1 MNLLSNRVLALGST
15 ALLGAGGTGA
25 LLLAGSAAASAN
37 VPLSVTNLSDSGL
50 GSLRQALLDA
60 NSAPGQDVITFATG
74 VSGTISL
81 LSDFPLLTEAIDLEG
96 PGRSVITID
105 GGWTQ
110 AGGPL
115 SGHDVFDIDDGVSGA
130 GTWTLSG
137 FTVTGGNDSGEGWSG
152 GGAIAARNSAP
163 LNISDV
169 ALTANYSD
177 RVGGAILLS
186 GTGNVVITHSSI
198 TGNST
203 AGGGGG
209 LYADTWNSTLTII
222 NSDISNNTA
231 GADGGGLYLDTDGG
245 NITIVGSTITNNTS
259 EDGGAIMVND
269 LYTVGSLTIT
279 NTVISGNHADIN
291 GGALY
296 SVTDDGSIFITDSTI
311 SNNTAGGAGGGLY
324 ISSTGLGEIVIA
336 NSTISGNESTTGA
349 GAMQLLSGSKMT
361 LLQSTVTDNTGGGAT
376 SVGGIS
382 IEADDLT
389 LIGSIV
395 AGNSGF
401 DIGAGGAV
409 APLSVTSQRTKD
421 KGTNTPKNR
430 PALTPSVSPALVLA
444 SAAAQYSV
452 IGEVDPAVTIVNDG
466 GNKLGVADPKL
477 GPLADNGGPTMTH
490 ALLAGSPAIDAGPNP
505 VPTFT
510 GNQFDQRGTG
520 FARIVGGLVDIGA
533 FEVQPEPPA
542 TTTTAGTDE
551 PVAPAFTG

>member
-1 MNLLSNRVLALGST
+1 
-15 ALLGAGGTGA
+15 
-25 LLLAGSAAASAN
+25 
-37 VPLSVTNLSDSGL
+37 
-50 GSLRQALLDA
+50 
-60 NSAPGQDVITFATG
+60 
-74 VSGTISL
+74 
-81 LSDFPLLTEAIDLEG
+81 
-96 PGRSVITID
+96 
-105 GGWTQ
+105 
-110 AGGPL
+110 
-115 SGHDVFDIDDGVSGA
+115 
-130 GTWTLSG
+130 
-137 FTVTGGNDSGEGWSG
+137 
-152 GGAIAARNSAP
+152 
-163 LNISDV
+163 
-169 ALTANYSD
+169 
-177 RVGGAILLS
+177 
-186 GTGNVVITHSSI
+186 
-198 TGNST
+198 
-203 AGGGGG
+203 
-209 LYADTWNSTLTII
+209 
-222 NSDISNNTA
+222 
-231 GADGGGLYLDTDGG
+231 
-245 NITIVGSTITNNTS
+245 
-259 EDGGAIMVND
+259 MVND

-296 SVTDDGSIFITDSTI
+296 SGTDDGSIFITDSTI

-520 FARIVGGLVDIGA
+520 FARIVGGLVDIGS
-533 FEVQPEPPA
+533 FEFHEAPASEEPI
-542 TTTTAGTDE
+542 
-551 PVAPAFTG
+551 APAFTG

>member
-25 LLLAGSAAASAN
+25 LLLAGSTAASAN
-37 VPLSVTNLSDSGL
+37 VPLSVTNLNDSGA

-60 NSAPGQDVITFATG
+60 NTAPGQDVITFATG

-81 LSDFPLLTEAIDLEG
+81 LSDFPDLTEAIDLEG
-96 PGRSVITID
+96 PGSSVITID

-110 AGGPL
+110 AGG
-115 SGHDVFDIDDGVSGA
+115 SGAGHEIFDISDDGS

-137 FTVTGGNDSGEGWSG
+137 ITVTGGNSSSN
-152 GGAIAARNSAP
+152 GGAIWSCNDSP
-163 LNISDV
+163 LNLLDV
-169 ALTANYSD
+169 ALTGNYAGD
-177 RVGGAILLS
+177 GGGGVYLC
-186 GTGNVVITHSSI
+186 GTGDVVITESSI
-198 TGNST
+198 TGNT
-203 AGGGGG
+203 AAGGGGG
-209 LYADTWNSTLTII
+209 LGADTEYYSTLTII

-231 GADGGGLYLDTDGG
+231 GKWAGALYLDTDGG
-245 NITIVGSTITNNTS
+245 NITIVGSTIANNTAV
-259 EDGGAIMVND
+259 DGGGAVLVND

-279 NTVISGNHADIN
+279 NTVISGNHTDGI

-296 SVTDDGSIFITDSTI
+296 SGTDDGSIFITDSTI

-336 NSTISGNESTTGA
+336 NSTISGNESTLGA
-349 GAMQLLSGSKMT
+349 GAMQLASGAKVT
-361 LLQSTVTDNTGGGAT
+361 LLQSTVTNNTGGGAT
-376 SVGGIS
+376 VIGGIS

-421 KGTNTPKNR
+421 KGTNAPKNR

-444 SAAAQYSV
+444 SAAAEYSV
-452 IGEVDPAVTIVNDG
+452 IGEVDPAVTIVDGG
-466 GNKLGVADPKL
+466 GNKVGVADPML

-505 VPTFT
+505 VPTFV
-510 GNQFDQRGTG
+510 GNEFDQRGAG
-520 FARIVGGLVDIGA
+520 FARIVFGVADAGA
-533 FEVQPEPPA
+533 FEFQEPPA
-542 TTTTAGTDE
+542 PEE
-551 PVAPAFTG
+551 PIAPSFTG

>member
-25 LLLAGSAAASAN
+25 LLLAGSTAASAN
-37 VPLSVTNLSDSGL
+37 APLSVTNLNDSGA

-60 NSAPGQDVITFATG
+60 NTAPGQDVITFATG

-81 LSDFPLLTEAIDLEG
+81 LSDFPALTEVIDLEG
-96 PGRSVITID
+96 PGSSVITID

-110 AGGPL
+110 AGGPTAGHEIFNL
-115 SGHDVFDIDDGVSGA
+115 SDDGS

-137 FTVTGGNDSGEGWSG
+137 ITVTGGNNVE
-152 GGAIAARNSAP
+152 GGAILSCNDSP
-163 LNISDV
+163 LNLLDV
-169 ALTANYSD
+169 ALTGNYASAD
-177 RVGGAILLS
+177 EGGGLYLC
-186 GTGNVVITHSSI
+186 GTGDVVITESSI
-198 TGNST
+198 TGNT
-203 AGGGGG
+203 AAGGGGG
-209 LYADTWNSTLTII
+209 LGADTESYSTLTII

-231 GADGGGLYLDTDGG
+231 GGDGGGLYLDTDGG
-245 NITIVGSTITNNTS
+245 NITIVGSTITNNTA

-269 LYTVGSLTIT
+269 LFTVGSLTIT
-279 NTVISGNHADIN
+279 DTVISGNHADIN

-296 SVTDDGSIFITDSTI
+296 SGTGDGSIFITDSTI
-311 SNNTAGGAGGGLY
+311 SNNTADGAGGGLY

-361 LLQSTVTDNTGGGAT
+361 LLQSTVTNNTGGGAT

-401 DIGAGGAV
+401 DIGDGGAV

-421 KGTNTPKNR
+421 KGTNTPRNR

-444 SAAAQYSV
+444 SAAAEYSV
-452 IGEVDPAVTIVNDG
+452 IGEVDPAVTIVNGG

>member
-25 LLLAGSAAASAN
+25 LLLAGSTAASAN
-37 VPLSVTNLSDSGL
+37 VPLSVTNLNDSGA

-60 NSAPGQDVITFATG
+60 NTAPGQDVITFATG

-81 LSDFPLLTEAIDLEG
+81 LSDFPDLTEAIDLEG
-96 PGRSVITID
+96 PGSSVITID

-110 AGGPL
+110 AGG
-115 SGHDVFDIDDGVSGA
+115 SGAGHEIFDISDDGS

-137 FTVTGGNDSGEGWSG
+137 ITVTGGNSVE
-152 GGAIAARNSAP
+152 GGAIRSCNDSP
-163 LNISDV
+163 LNLLDV
-169 ALTANYSD
+169 ALTGNYASIFE
-177 RVGGAILLS
+177 GGGLYLC
-186 GTGNVVITHSSI
+186 GTGDVVITESSI
-198 TGNST
+198 TGNT
-203 AGGGGG
+203 AAGGGGG
-209 LYADTWNSTLTII
+209 LGADTENYSTLTII

-231 GADGGGLYLDTDGG
+231 GGDGGGLYLDTDGG

-259 EDGGAIMVND
+259 HEDGGAIMVND

-279 NTVISGNHADIN
+279 DTVISVNHEDIN

-296 SVTDDGSIFITDSTI
+296 SGTDDGSIFITDSTI
-311 SNNTAGGAGGGLY
+311 SNNTADGAGGGLY

-349 GAMQLLSGSKMT
+349 GAMQLLSGSTMT
-361 LLQSTVTDNTGGGAT
+361 LLQSNVTNNTGGGAT

-421 KGTNTPKNR
+421 KGTNAPKNR

-444 SAAAQYSV
+444 SAAAEYSV
-452 IGEVDPAVTIVNDG
+452 IGEVDPAVTIVNGG

-520 FARIVGGLVDIGA
+520 FARIVGGLVDVGA
-533 FEVQPEPPA
+533 FEFQEPPA
-542 TTTTAGTDE
+542 PEE
-551 PVAPAFTG
+551 PIAPSFTG

>member
-1 MNLLSNRVLALGST
+1 MNLLSNRFIVVGST
-15 ALLGAGGTGA
+15 ALLGAGGAAVALAAGA
-25 LLLAGSAAASAN
+25 GVASAN
-37 VPLSVTNLSDSGL
+37 APLSVTNLNDSGA

-115 SGHDVFDIDDGVSGA
+115 SGHDVFDIDDGDKA

-137 FTVTGGNDSGEGWSG
+137 FTVTGGNDSGEDWSG
-152 GGAIAARNSAP
+152 GGAIAARNSGP

-209 LYADTWNSTLTII
+209 LYADTENDSTLTII

-231 GADGGGLYLDTDGG
+231 GKFGGGLYLDTDGG
-245 NITIVGSTITNNTS
+245 NITIVGSTISNNS
-259 EDGGAIMVND
+259 ALQGGGAISVTD
-269 LYTVGSLTIT
+269 LFTVGSLTIT
-279 NTVISGNHADIN
+279 DTVISGNRAGEN

-296 SVTDDGSIFITDSTI
+296 SDTADGSIFITDSTI
-311 SNNTAGGAGGGLY
+311 SNNTADGAGGGLY

-349 GAMQLLSGSKMT
+349 GAMQLLRGSKMT
-361 LLQSTVTDNTGGGAT
+361 LLQSTVSNNTGGGAT
-376 SVGGIS
+376 VIGGIS
-382 IEADDLT
+382 IAADDLT
-389 LIGSIV
+389 LVGSIV
-395 AGNSGF
+395 AGNPGF
-401 DIGAGGAV
+401 DIGDGSILSGA
-409 APLSVTSQRTKD
+409 SVTSQNAKN
-421 KGTNTPKNR
+421 KGTKTPKNR

-444 SAAAQYSV
+444 SAAAEYSV
-452 IGEVDPAVTIVNDG
+452 IGEVDPAVTIVNG
-466 GNKLGVADPKL
+466 AGNKLGVADPKL

-490 ALLAGSPAIDAGPNP
+490 ALLAGSPAINAGPNP

-520 FARIVGGLVDIGA
+520 FARIAFGAADAGA
-533 FEVQPEPPA
+533 FEVQEPPA
-542 TTTTAGTDE
+542 PEE
-551 PVAPAFTG
+551 PIAPSFTG

>member
-1 MNLLSNRVLALGST
+1 MTLLANRFIALGST

-37 VPLSVTNLSDSGL
+37 VPLSVTNLNDSGA

-60 NSAPGQDVITFATG
+60 NTAPGQDVITFATG

-81 LSDFPLLTEAIDLEG
+81 LSDFPHLTEVIDLEG
-96 PGRSVITID
+96 PGSSVITID

-110 AGGPL
+110 AGGPTAGHEIFWL
-115 SGHDVFDIDDGVSGA
+115 SESGVT

-137 FTVTGGNDSGEGWSG
+137 ITITGGNHNYQ
-152 GGAIAARNSAP
+152 GGAIWSHNDSP
-163 LNISDV
+163 LNLLDV
-169 ALTANYSD
+169 ALTGNYTGSN
-177 RVGGAILLS
+177 GGGIYLS
-186 GTGNVVITHSSI
+186 GTGNVVITESSI
-198 TGNST
+198 TGNT
-203 AGGGGG
+203 AAGGGGG
-209 LYADTWNSTLTII
+209 LGADTEYYSTLTII

-231 GADGGGLYLDTDGG
+231 GSDGGGLYLDTDGG

-259 EDGGAIMVND
+259 QDGGAICVND
-269 LYTVGSLTIT
+269 LYTEGSLTISD
-279 NTVISGNHADIN
+279 TVISGNHADVN

-296 SVTDDGSIFITDSTI
+296 SGTDDGSIFITDSTI

-361 LLQSTVTDNTGGGAT
+361 LLQSTVTNNTGGGAT

-401 DIGAGGAV
+401 DIGDGSTLGG
-409 APLSVTSQRTKD
+409 LSVTSQNAMNAGAK
-421 KGTNTPKNR
+421 TPKHR

-444 SAAAQYSV
+444 STAAEYSV
-452 IGEVDPAVTIVNDG
+452 IGEVDPAVTIVDGG

>member
-25 LLLAGSAAASAN
+25 LLLAGSTAASAN
-37 VPLSVTNLSDSGL
+37 VPLSVTNLNDSGA

-60 NSAPGQDVITFATG
+60 NTAPGQDVITFATG

-81 LSDFPLLTEAIDLEG
+81 LSDFPDLTEAIDLEG
-96 PGRSVITID
+96 PGSSVITID

-110 AGGPL
+110 AGG
-115 SGHDVFDIDDGVSGA
+115 SGAGHEIFDISDDGS

-137 FTVTGGNDSGEGWSG
+137 ITVTGGNSSFN
-152 GGAIAARNSAP
+152 GGAIWSCNDSP
-163 LNISDV
+163 LNLLDV
-169 ALTANYSD
+169 ALTGNYAAS
-177 RVGGAILLS
+177 GGGGIYLC
-186 GTGNVVITHSSI
+186 GTGDVVITESSI
-198 TGNST
+198 TGNT
-203 AGGGGG
+203 AAGGGGG
-209 LYADTWNSTLTII
+209 LGADTEYYSTLTII

-231 GADGGGLYLDTDGG
+231 GKWAGALYLDTDGG
-245 NITIVGSTITNNTS
+245 NITIVGSTISNNTAV
-259 EDGGAIMVND
+259 DGGGAVLVND

-279 NTVISGNHADIN
+279 NTVISGNHTDGI

-296 SVTDDGSIFITDSTI
+296 SGTDDGSIFITDSTI

-336 NSTISGNESTTGA
+336 NSTISGNESTLGA
-349 GAMQLLSGSKMT
+349 GAMQLASGAKVT
-361 LLQSTVTDNTGGGAT
+361 LLQSTVTNNTGGGAT
-376 SVGGIS
+376 VIGGIS

-421 KGTNTPKNR
+421 KGTNAPKNR

-444 SAAAQYSV
+444 SAAAEYSV
-452 IGEVDPAVTIVNDG
+452 IGEVDPAVTIVNGG

-520 FARIVGGLVDIGA
+520 FARIVGGLVDVGA
-533 FEVQPEPPA
+533 FEFQEPPA
-542 TTTTAGTDE
+542 PEE
-551 PVAPAFTG
+551 PIAPSFTG

>member
-25 LLLAGSAAASAN
+25 LLLAGSTAASAN
-37 VPLSVTNLSDSGL
+37 VPLSVTNLNDSGA

-60 NSAPGQDVITFATG
+60 NTAPGQDVITFATG

-81 LSDFPLLTEAIDLEG
+81 LSDFPDLTEAIDLEG
-96 PGRSVITID
+96 PGSSVITID

-110 AGGPL
+110 AGG
-115 SGHDVFDIDDGVSGA
+115 SGAGHEIFDISDDGS

-137 FTVTGGNDSGEGWSG
+137 ITVTGGNSVQ
-152 GGAIAARNSAP
+152 GGAIWSCNDSP
-163 LNISDV
+163 LNLLDV
-169 ALTANYSD
+169 ALTGNYAGD
-177 RVGGAILLS
+177 GGGGVYLC
-186 GTGNVVITHSSI
+186 GTGDVVITESSI
-198 TGNST
+198 TGNT
-203 AGGGGG
+203 AAGGGGG
-209 LYADTWNSTLTII
+209 LGADTEYYSTLTII

-231 GADGGGLYLDTDGG
+231 GKWAGALYLDTDGG
-245 NITIVGSTITNNTS
+245 NITIVGSTIANNTAV
-259 EDGGAIMVND
+259 DGGGAVLVND

-279 NTVISGNHADIN
+279 NTVISGNHTDGI

-296 SVTDDGSIFITDSTI
+296 SGTDDGSIFITDSTI

-336 NSTISGNESTTGA
+336 NSTISGNESTLGA
-349 GAMQLLSGSKMT
+349 GAMQLASGAKVT
-361 LLQSTVTDNTGGGAT
+361 LLQSTVTNNTGGGAT
-376 SVGGIS
+376 VIGGIS

-421 KGTNTPKNR
+421 KGTNAPKNR

-444 SAAAQYSV
+444 SAAAEYSV
-452 IGEVDPAVTIVNDG
+452 IGEVDPAVTIVDGG
-466 GNKLGVADPKL
+466 GNKVGVADPML

-505 VPTFT
+505 VPTFV
-510 GNQFDQRGTG
+510 GNEFDQRGAG
-520 FARIVGGLVDIGA
+520 FARIVFGVADAGA
-533 FEVQPEPPA
+533 FEFQEPPA
-542 TTTTAGTDE
+542 PEE
-551 PVAPAFTG
+551 PIAPSFTG

>member
-209 LYADTWNSTLTII
+209 LYADTENYSTLTII

-231 GADGGGLYLDTDGG
+231 GKFGGGLYLDTDGG
-245 NITIVGSTITNNTS
+245 NITIVGSTISNNS
-259 EDGGAIMVND
+259 ALQGGGAITVTD
-269 LYTVGSLTIT
+269 LYVEGSLTIT
-279 NTVISGNHADIN
+279 DTVISGNHAGEN

-296 SVTDDGSIFITDSTI
+296 SDTDDGSIFITDSTI

-361 LLQSTVTDNTGGGAT
+361 LLQSTVTNNTGGGAT
-376 SVGGIS
+376 VIGGVS

-401 DIGAGGAV
+401 DIGDGGAV

-421 KGTNTPKNR
+421 KGTKTPRNR

-444 SAAAQYSV
+444 SAAAEYSV
-452 IGEVDPAVTIVNDG
+452 IGEVDPAVTIVDGG
-466 GNKLGVADPKL
+466 GNKLDVADPKL

-490 ALLAGSPAIDAGPNP
+490 ALLAGSPAINTGPNP

-520 FARIVGGLVDIGA
+520 FARIAFGVADAGA
-533 FEVQPEPPA
+533 FELQEP
-542 TTTTAGTDE
+542 AGV
-551 PVAPAFTG
+551 PIAPSFTG